1 MSIWGSLI
9 GGMVGFSLGGPFG
22 MLLGSLIGG
31 KISRARSG
39 GAGNFGTFAQ
49 QQQIFA
55 LSLIV
60 LSAKL
65 SKADGQV
72 SKEELIAVRDKL
84 KIPKSEIEQVGKIF
98 NKAKQESTGYEPYAQ
113 QIAQIY
119 KNNQNVLEEVINILF
134 YIAEA
139 DGNVS
144 KSELDMIQHV
154 AQIFGLNQSQFNSI
168 QESRKSSDKLN
179 PYVVLGSNPEEDIQ
193 AIRKKYLQLSK
204 ENHPDMLISK
214 GVPEEVIEESKKKMR
229 AINSA
234 WDQIQKLKS
243 N

>member
-1 MSIWGSLI
+1 MAIWGSLI
-9 GGMVGFSLGGPFG
+9 GGMIGFSLGGPFG

-31 KISRARSG
+31 KISRAKSRTG
-39 GAGNFGTFAQ
+39 FGSFAQ
-49 QQQIFA
+49 PQQIFA

-72 SKEELIAVRDKL
+72 SKEELIAVKDKL
-84 KIPKSEIEQVGKIF
+84 RIPENELDQVGKIF
-98 NKAKQESTGYEPYAQ
+98 NKAKEESTGYEPYAQ

-119 KNNQNVLEEVINILF
+119 RGNINVLEEVINILF

-144 KSELDMIQHV
+144 DAELKMIEHI
-154 AQIFGLNQSQFNSI
+154 AQIFGLNEVQLNSI
-168 QESRKSSDKLN
+168 KESRKSSDKLN
-179 PYVVLGSNPEEDIQ
+179 PYIVLESKPEDDLQI
-193 AIRKKYLQLSK
+193 IRKRYLKLSK
-204 ENHPDMLISK
+204 EHHPDLLLNK
-214 GVPEEVIEESKKKMR
+214 GVPQEVIEESKSKMR
-229 AINSA
+229 AINLA
-234 WDQIQKLKS
+234 WDQVQKLKS

>member
-9 GGMVGFSLGGPFG
+9 GGMVGLSLGGPFG

-39 GAGNFGTFAQ
+39 AARNFGAFAQ
-49 QQQIFA
+49 PQKIFA

-84 KIPKSEIEQVGKIF
+84 KIPENEIEQVGKIF
-98 NKAKQESTGYEPYAQ
+98 NKAKQESAGYEPYAQ

-119 KNNQNVLEEVINILF
+119 KNNPNALEEVINILF
-134 YIAEA
+134 YIAES

-144 KSELDMIQHV
+144 KSELDMMQHI

-168 QESRKSSDKLN
+168 KESRKSSDKLN
-179 PYVVLGSNPEEDIQ
+179 PYIVLGTSPEEDLQ
-193 AIRKKYLQLSK
+193 TIRKKYLQLSK

-214 GVPEEVIEESKKKMR
+214 GVPQEVIEESKKKMR

-234 WDQIQKLKS
+234 WDQIQKLKT

>member
-9 GGMVGFSLGGPFG
+9 GGMIGLSLGGPFG
-22 MLLGSLIGG
+22 MLLGSMIGG
-31 KISRARSG
+31 RVSRARSR
-39 GAGNFGTFAQ
+39 ASFGTFAQ
-49 QQQIFA
+49 PQQIFA

-72 SKEELIAVRDKL
+72 SKEELIAVKDKL
-84 KIPKSEIEQVGKIF
+84 KIPENELDQVGKIF
-98 NKAKQESTGYEPYAQ
+98 NKAKEESTGYEKYAM

-119 KNNQNVLEEVINILF
+119 KENINVLEEVINILF

-139 DGNVS
+139 DGNIS
-144 KSELDMIQHV
+144 ESELRMIEHI
-154 AQIFGLNQSQFNSI
+154 AQIFGLNEIQFNSI
-168 QESRKSSDKLN
+168 KESRKSSDKLN
-179 PYVVLGSNPEEDIQ
+179 PYIVLESNPKDQIET
-193 AIRKKYLQLSK
+193 IRKRYLKLSK
-204 ENHPDMLISK
+204 EHHPDLLMSK
-214 GVPEEVIEESKKKMR
+214 GVPQEVINESKAKMR

-234 WDQIQKLKS
+234 WDQVQKLKS